1 MILSDLLDFLDQ
13 KIKILI
19 YSLLINR
26 RQININ
32 YIVIIM

>member
-19 YSLLINR
+19 YSLHKSKT
-26 RQININ
+26 NIN